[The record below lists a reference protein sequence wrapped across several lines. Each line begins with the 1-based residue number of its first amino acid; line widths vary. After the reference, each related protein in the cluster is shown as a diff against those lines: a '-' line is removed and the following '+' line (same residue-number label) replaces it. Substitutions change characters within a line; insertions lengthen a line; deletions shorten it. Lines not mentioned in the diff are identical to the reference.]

1 MPRVLH
7 EPVHAWVWLKQRL
20 HSRGPVSSL
29 QRAEERQSMWL
40 SVDTE
45 ARGSAPQGSV
55 WPQVCDGGG
64 SSGTA
69 SAQSI
74 KTGHPALWNKG
85 LAWKGASETP
95 GKQRRGDKMVQGLS
109 IEFLDFAA
117 TLWTD
122 FRTTGLWFPLAR
134 DVHPIPGLRRDLSKT

>member
-7 EPVHAWVWLKQRL
+7 EPVHAWVWLKQRP

-55 WPQVCDGGG
+55 WSQVCDGAGAVG
-64 SSGTA
+64 QPLPRASKQGT
-69 SAQSI
+69 
-74 KTGHPALWNKG
+74 
-85 LAWKGASETP
+85 
-95 GKQRRGDKMVQGLS
+95 
-109 IEFLDFAA
+109 
-117 TLWTD
+117 
-122 FRTTGLWFPLAR
+122 
-134 DVHPIPGLRRDLSKT
+134 